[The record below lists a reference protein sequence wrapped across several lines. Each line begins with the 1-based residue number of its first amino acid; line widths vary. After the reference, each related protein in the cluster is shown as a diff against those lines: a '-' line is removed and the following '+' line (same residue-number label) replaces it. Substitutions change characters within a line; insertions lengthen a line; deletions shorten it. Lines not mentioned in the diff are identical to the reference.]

1 LPLQEINVAVLSGP
15 RTPNNIAD
23 AGASEDGDHLST
35 HEDCEVHTSGKTSPD
50 ILLKIFCG
58 HQNSDIFGKF
68 CQL

>member
-1 LPLQEINVAVLSGP
+1 VEEGQDEVSGCG
-15 RTPNNIAD
+15 TP
-23 AGASEDGDHLST
+23 SEVILREARERSG
-35 HEDCEVHTSGKTSPD
+35 TSGKTSPD